1 MDNINISTTQEVDIS
16 LQADDIDYIVLNDG
30 ITELQSAIQDI
41 VSEDKLTEGIIT
53 AVGDTKYQPIGDYVT
68 NPELDSKGFLTTIP
82 EEYITESELEEKG
95 YISELPSLKTVNGES
110 LIGEGDIV
118 IQGGN
123 DGYTKEE
130 ADAKFQP
137 KGEYL
142 TSIPDN
148 YITEEKLNA
157 KGYITAIPDEYVTD
171 SELEAKGYLTEY
183 QSIKTIN
190 GESLV
195 GSGNITIEGG
205 GGDMTN
211 YYTKVEIDNLV
222 GNINNELESI

>member
-1 MDNINISTTQEVDIS
+1 MDNINISTTQEVDVS

-30 ITELQSAIQDI
+30 ITELQSAIEDI
-41 VSEDKLTEGIIT
+41 VSDDKLTAGIIT

-68 NPELDSKGFLTTIP
+68 NSELNSKGFLTRIP
-82 EEYITESELEEKG
+82 EDYVTDAELEAKG
-95 YISELPSLKTVNGES
+95 YLTQHQSIKTINGES

-123 DGYTKEE
+123 DGYTKAES
-130 ADAKFQP
+130 DAKFQP

-142 TSIPDN
+142 TSIP
-148 YITEEKLNA
+148 E
-157 KGYITAIPDEYVTD
+157 EYVTEG
-171 SELEAKGYLTEY
+171 ELNSKGYLTEH
-183 QSIKTIN
+183 QSLKTIN

-195 GSGNITIEGG
+195 GSGDITISG

-211 YYTKVEIDNLV
+211 YYTKTEIDNLV

>member
-41 VSEDKLTEGIIT
+41 VSDDKLTQGIIT

-68 NPELDSKGFLTTIP
+68 NSELNSKGFLTTIP
-82 EEYITESELEEKG
+82 EDYIT
-95 YISELPSLKTVNGES
+95 
-110 LIGEGDIV
+110 
-118 IQGGN
+118 
-123 DGYTKEE
+123 
-130 ADAKFQP
+130 DA
-137 KGEYL
+137 
-142 TSIPDN
+142 
-148 YITEEKLNA
+148 
-157 KGYITAIPDEYVTD
+157 
-171 SELEAKGYLTEY
+171 ELEAKGYITEH
-183 QSIKTIN
+183 QSLKTIN

>member
-68 NPELDSKGFLTTIP
+68 NTELNSKGFLTTIP
-82 EEYITESELEEKG
+82 EDYVTDAKLEAKG
-95 YISELPSLKTVNGES
+95 YISTLKTVNGES

-123 DGYTKEE
+123 DGYTKAES
-130 ADAKFQP
+130 DAKYQP
-137 KGEYL
+137 IGEYL
-142 TSIPDN
+142 T
-148 YITEEKLNA
+148 T
-157 KGYITAIPDEYVTD
+157 IPDEYVTD
-171 SELEAKGYLTEY
+171 SELEAKGYLTEH
-183 QSIKTIN
+183 QTLKTIN

-195 GSGNITIEGG
+195 GSGDITISG

-211 YYTKVEIDNLV
+211 YYTKTEIDNLV

>member
-1 MDNINISTTQEVDIS
+1 MDNINISTTQEVDVS

-30 ITELQSAIQDI
+30 ITELQSAIEDI

-68 NPELDSKGFLTTIP
+68 NTELDSKGYLTTIP
-82 EEYITESELEEKG
+82 DEYVTENELEVKG
-95 YISELPSLKTVNGES
+95 YISTLKTVNGES

-142 TSIPDN
+142 TSIPN
-148 YITEEKLNA
+148 
-157 KGYITAIPDEYVTD
+157 EYVTEV
-171 SELEAKGYLTEY
+171 ELNSKGYLTEH
-183 QSIKTIN
+183 QPLKTIN
-190 GESLV
+190 GESIV
-195 GSGNITIEGG
+195 GTGNITIEGG
-205 GGDMTN
+205 SSADLTN
-211 YYTKVEIDNLV
+211 YYTKAEIDSMIGDISTSLAE
-222 GNINNELESI
+222 I